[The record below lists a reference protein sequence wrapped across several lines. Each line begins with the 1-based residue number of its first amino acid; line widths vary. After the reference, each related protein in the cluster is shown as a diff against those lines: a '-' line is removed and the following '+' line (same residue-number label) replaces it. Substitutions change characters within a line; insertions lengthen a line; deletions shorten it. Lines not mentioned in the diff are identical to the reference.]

1 MDTTEILIIVLGSN
15 VLVAVVTSFVNGFFN
30 RRKSSAEASKL
41 DAYSAK
47 TIVDMATKAS
57 KQLVEDYQ
65 KQSSLLENKLS
76 SVRSELQEANQK
88 FADIQTMATKLS
100 IGLDLLVAQLKIHG
114 HNPLVT
120 LDHIDKF
127 TTQEL
132 RTQAVGLDNERRR
145 RFSDTQELD

>member
-1 MDTTEILIIVLGSN
+1 MDTTEIIAIVLGSN
-15 VLVAVVTSFVNGFFN
+15 LLVAIVTSLVNGFFN

-41 DAYSAK
+41 DADSAK
-47 TIVDMATKAS
+47 TIVEMATKAS

-65 KQSSLLENKLS
+65 RQSDQLEEKLS
-76 SVRSELQEANQK
+76 SVRTELKEANQK
-88 FADIQTMATKLS
+88 FADIQSMATKLT
-100 IGLDLLVAQLKIHG
+100 IALDLLVAQLKIHG

-145 RFSDTQELD
+145 RFSDTQKLD